1 MPFDDSSDITA
12 MLEETDFATSA
23 VYNSAATVYVIFD
36 REYLRQLGLV
46 AGADPSALGRASDFP
61 AATAVGKTLLIDG
74 TSYTIR
80 DRMPQDDGTL
90 VLLQLEA
97 P

>member
-1 MPFDDSSDITA
+1 MPFDDSDDAAA
-12 MLEETDFATSA
+12 MLDPADFGTEA
-23 VYNSAATVYVIFD
+23 VYNSAATVNVIFD
-36 REYLRQLGLV
+36 REYLRQLGIV

-80 DRMPQDDGTL
+80 DRMPQDDGAL